1 VTDWLSTL
9 ATLPAEYVKTAGTF
23 VGGAVLAVGTYVLA
37 RIREARRPV
46 EPVQGLPRI
55 ALDPVDRDLGF
66 TLVRT
71 ATDLTRA
78 LNDHAEALASIP
90 FGCGAPPAPPP
101 PPAPPVPPRTRTR
114 RPQP

>member
-1 VTDWLSTL
+1 MDLL
-9 ATLPAEYVKTAGTF
+9 ASIASLPAEYVKTAGTF
-23 VGGAVLAVGTYVLA
+23 AGGAVLAVGTYVLA

-46 EPVQGLPRI
+46 EAAPSLPRI

-78 LNDHAEALASIP
+78 LNDHAEALASLP
-90 FGCGAPPAPPP
+90 SGCGGAPPAA
-101 PPAPPVPPRTRTR
+101 PAPPYRNHRSR